1 MFVSILNRSMF
12 RNPICAIL
20 LIFVYRI
27 EFTLT
32 EQPLNDH
39 DHHPI
44 LHHSSWFIHFIKNLT
59 DYFVIIIP
67 VGLLVFLAK
76 RDLLP
81 SYVKHI
87 RWIKLL
93 VYGVPASNELP
104 LTIEDG
110 SLLLSS
116 EADEEN
122 LKSNKPQKVRE
133 KNTNVF
139 HLFYCFFGLQISFLT
154 WGILQEKIM
163 TQNYAVHSSFIDTH
177 SNQITE
183 NLLSIISV
191 DSLDPNMINI
201 KFRNAQFLVL
211 INRVL
216 AFIIAVIVLL
226 YQQNYHSSHQH
237 KSFFR
242 TKQPPFY
249 MYIYC
254 SLSNIM
260 SSWCQYEAL
269 KYVSFPAQVLSK
281 GCKMIPTMLMNRIL
295 MGRTQKREEWL
306 FAIAISFGM
315 SIFMLNEQRESHH
328 VDDTINDSFTFSSFI
343 SGIIILVLYLTFDSF
358 TSNWQQSLFDQY
370 RSLTSLHMM
379 AAVNF
384 YSILFTL
391 VSLLQQSDFF
401 PSLSLLFA
409 NPALMRDCI
418 ILSICSAGGQLFIF
432 HTISTYGA
440 IIFTLIMTLRQAFAI
455 LLSCFIYSHSITWLG
470 LLGIVIIFASLF
482 FKSYRKFDERR
493 SKTSMVN
500 SKQNHQNV

>member
-1 MFVSILNRSMF
+1 MF
-12 RNPICAIL
+12 RNSICTIL
-20 LIFVYRI
+20 LFIVYRI
-27 EFTLT
+27 EFTIA
-32 EQPLNDH
+32 EQPFSYDH
-39 DHHPI
+39 QPI
-44 LHHSSWFIHFIKNLT
+44 FHYSWFIHFIKNLT
-59 DYFVIIIP
+59 DYFFVIIP
-67 VGLLVFLAK
+67 VGLLVFLSK
-76 RDLLP
+76 QDLLP
-81 SYVKHI
+81 SYIKHI

-93 VYGVPASNELP
+93 VYGVPANNELP
-104 LTIEDG
+104 LTIEDDHQS
-110 SLLLSS
+110 SLLSDV
-116 EADEEN
+116 EDN
-122 LKSNKPQKVRE
+122 LKSNKPE
-133 KNTNVF
+133 KLGVKNISVS
-139 HLFYCFFGLQISFLT
+139 HLLYCFFGLQISFLT

-163 TQNYAVHSSFIDTH
+163 TQNYVVHSSFIDTY
-177 SNQITE
+177 SNQITD
-183 NLLSIISV
+183 NLLSIIST
-191 DSLDPNMINI
+191 DPVNPSMINI

-226 YQQNYHSSHQH
+226 YQQNYHSTQR

-281 GCKMIPTMLMNRIL
+281 GCKMIPTMVMNQIV

-315 SIFMLNEQRESHH
+315 SIFMLNEKRESHGNMNE
-328 VDDTINDSFTFSSFI
+328 TINDSFTFSSFM

-358 TSNWQQSLFDQY
+358 TSNWQQSLFDKY

-384 YSILFTL
+384 YSILFTSI
-391 VSLLQQSDFF
+391 SLLQQSDFF
-401 PSLSLLFA
+401 PAISLLFA
-409 NPALMRDCI
+409 NPALMLDCI

-470 LLGIVIIFASLF
+470 FLGIVIIFASLF
-482 FKSYRKFDERR
+482 LKSYRKFSER
-493 SKTSMVN
+493 KTKTTITLN
-500 SKQNHQNV
+500 SKPNHQNV